1 MLATSR
7 AEDQPSRNEADPR
20 AGSTARRST
29 MSKSATKEGTTRYA
43 QKFAGRAAD
52 GHFRETQRMMLASIG
67 IGTYL
72 GQPDTKTDEGYTASA
87 VAAVENGI
95 NVIDAAINYR
105 LQRSERSMG
114 TAIRQLAAK
123 GFDREEIIVC
133 TKGGYLTPDGS
144 MPADPNEY
152 FFHEYI
158 QPGVFSAKDIAA
170 GSHCMTPKFLKN
182 QLGRSLKNLG
192 VEWVD
197 IYYLHNPET
206 QLSEVSKEEFLN
218 RVREAFTF
226 LESAVEAGEIQ
237 YYGMATWNG
246 FRQDTRARDAMQLAE
261 ITQIAQ
267 EIAGGRHHFRFV
279 QLPFNLGMTE
289 ALTLGNQTLRG
300 HHRTVMEA
308 ASELDITLIASASL
322 LQGQVAKNLPEFVA
336 QAMGLENDAERALQ
350 FVRSSPGIT
359 TALVGMSRVEHAK
372 ANARLVGVA
381 PATVDEFSK
390 LFSRGEGA

>member
-1 MLATSR
+1 MT
-7 AEDQPSRNEADPR
+7 
-20 AGSTARRST
+20 
-29 MSKSATKEGTTRYA
+29 KSATKDGTTRYA
-43 QKFAGRAAD
+43 QKFAGRAAN
-52 GHFRETQRMMLASIG
+52 GHFREAHRLVLSSIG

-72 GQPDTKTDEGYTASA
+72 GQPDTRTDEGYAAA
-87 VAAVENGI
+87 VAAAVESGI

-105 LQRSERSMG
+105 FQRSERSIG
-114 TAIRQLAAK
+114 AAIQQLAAK
-123 GFDREEIIVC
+123 GFAREEFVIC

-152 FFHEYI
+152 FFREYI
-158 QPGVFSAKDIAA
+158 QPGVFTAKDIAA

-192 VEWVD
+192 VECVD
-197 IYYLHNPET
+197 IYYLHNPES
-206 QLSEVSKEEFLN
+206 QLTEVPKDEFLG

-246 FRQDTRARDAMQLAE
+246 FRQDARERDAMQLGE
-261 ITQIAQ
+261 IVQIAQ
-267 EIAGGRHHFRFV
+267 EIAGGLHHFRFV

-289 ALTLGNQTLRG
+289 ALTLGNQSLKGRD
-300 HHRTVMEA
+300 RTIMEA

-322 LQGQVAKNLPEFVA
+322 LQGQVARNLPGFVA
-336 QAMGLENDAERALQ
+336 EALGLENDVERALQ

-359 TALVGMSRVEHAK
+359 TALVGMSRVEHVK
-372 ANARLVGVA
+372 ANARLMGVP
-381 PATVDEFSK
+381 PATVDEFTK

>member
-1 MLATSR
+1 MT
-7 AEDQPSRNEADPR
+7 
-20 AGSTARRST
+20 
-29 MSKSATKEGTTRYA
+29 KSATKEETTRYA
-43 QKFAGRAAD
+43 QKFAGRAAE
-52 GHFRETQRMMLASIG
+52 GHFRETQRMMLSSVG

-72 GQPDTKTDEGYTASA
+72 GPPDAKTDDGYTAAA
-87 VAAVENGI
+87 VAAVERGI

-105 LQRSERSMG
+105 FQRSERSIG
-114 TAIRQLAAK
+114 AAIRQLASK
-123 GFDREEIIVC
+123 GFEREEIVVC

-152 FFHEYI
+152 FFREYI

-192 VEWVD
+192 VECVD
-197 IYYLHNPET
+197 VYYLHNPET
-206 QLSEVSKEEFLN
+206 QLTEVSKEEFLN

-246 FRQDTRARDAMQLAE
+246 FRQDARARDAMQLAE
-261 ITQIAQ
+261 ITQVAQ

-279 QLPFNLGMTE
+279 QLPFNL
-289 ALTLGNQTLRG
+289 
-300 HHRTVMEA
+300 V
-308 ASELDITLIASASL
+308 
-322 LQGQVAKNLPEFVA
+322 
-336 QAMGLENDAERALQ
+336 
-350 FVRSSPGIT
+350 VRSSPGIT

-372 ANARLVGVA
+372 ANARLVGLA
-381 PATVDEFSK
+381 PATVDEFGK
-390 LFSRGEGA
+390 LFSHGEGA

>member
-1 MLATSR
+1 MT
-7 AEDQPSRNEADPR
+7 
-20 AGSTARRST
+20 
-29 MSKSATKEGTTRYA
+29 KSATKEGTIRYA
-43 QKFAGRAAD
+43 QKFAGRAAE
-52 GHFRETQRMMLASIG
+52 GHFRETQRMMLSSIG

-72 GQPDTKTDEGYTASA
+72 GQPDAKTDEGYTAA
-87 VAAVENGI
+87 VIAAVENGI
-95 NVIDAAINYR
+95 NLVDAAINYR
-105 LQRSERSMG
+105 FQRSERSIG
-114 TAIRQLAAK
+114 AAIRQLAAK
-123 GFDREEIIVC
+123 GFDREEIVVC

-144 MPADPNEY
+144 MPPDPNEY
-152 FFHEYI
+152 FFREYI

-170 GSHCMTPKFLKN
+170 GSHCMAPKFLKN
-182 QLGRSLKNLG
+182 QLGRSLKNLA
-192 VEWVD
+192 VECVD

-206 QLSEVSKEEFLN
+206 QLSEVSKEEFLS

-246 FRQDTRARDAMQLAE
+246 FRQDARARDALQLAE
-261 ITQIAQ
+261 ISQIAQ

-289 ALTLGNQTLRG
+289 ALTLGNQSLRG
-300 HHRTVMEA
+300 HHRTVMET
-308 ASELDITLIASASL
+308 ASDLDITLIASASL

-336 QAMGLENDAERALQ
+336 QALGLENDAERALQ

>member
-1 MLATSR
+1 
-7 AEDQPSRNEADPR
+7 
-20 AGSTARRST
+20 
-29 MSKSATKEGTTRYA
+29 MSKAATKEGATRYA
-43 QKFAGRAAD
+43 QKFAGRAAES
-52 GHFRETQRMMLASIG
+52 HFREAHRLVLSSLG

-72 GQPDTKTDEGYTASA
+72 GQPDEKTDAGYTAAA

-105 LQRSERSMG
+105 FQRSERSIG

-123 GFDREEIIVC
+123 GFERDEIVVC

-152 FFHEYI
+152 FFREYI

-182 QLGRSLKNLG
+182 QLGRSLKNLS
-192 VEWVD
+192 VECVD
-197 IYYLHNPET
+197 VYYLHNPET
-206 QLSEVSKEEFLN
+206 QLSEVSKAEFLG

-246 FRQDTRARDAMQLAE
+246 FRQDARARDSMQLAE
-261 ITQIAQ
+261 IAQIAQ

-289 ALTLGNQTLRG
+289 ALTLGNQSVRG

-308 ASELDITLIASASL
+308 ASDLDITLIASASL
-322 LQGQVAKNLPEFVA
+322 LQGQVAKNLPQFVA
-336 QAMGLENDAERALQ
+336 QALGLENDAERALQ

-359 TALVGMSRVEHAK
+359 TALVGMSRLEHAK
-372 ANARLVGVA
+372 ANARLAGVA

>member
-1 MLATSR
+1 MT
-7 AEDQPSRNEADPR
+7 
-20 AGSTARRST
+20 
-29 MSKSATKEGTTRYA
+29 KSATKEGTTRYA
-43 QKFAGRAAD
+43 QKFAGRAAE
-52 GHFRETQRMMLASIG
+52 GHFREAHRLVLSSIG

-72 GQPDTKTDEGYTASA
+72 GQPDTRTDEGYSA
-87 VAAVENGI
+87 AVSAAVENGI

-105 LQRSERSMG
+105 LQRSERSIG
-114 TAIRQLAAK
+114 AAIQELAAR
-123 GFDREEIIVC
+123 GFAREEFVIC

-144 MPADPNEY
+144 MPANPNEY
-152 FFHEYI
+152 FFREYI
-158 QPGVFSAKDIAA
+158 QTGVFGAKDIAA

-192 VEWVD
+192 VECVD

-206 QLSEVSKEEFLN
+206 QLTEVSKDEFLG
-218 RVREAFTF
+218 RVREAFMF

-246 FRQDTRARDAMQLAE
+246 FRQDARARDAMQLGE
-261 ITQIAQ
+261 IAQIAQ
-267 EIAGGRHHFRFV
+267 EIAGGLHHFRFV

-289 ALTLGNQTLRG
+289 ALTLGNQSLKGRD
-300 HHRTVMEA
+300 RTIMEA

-322 LQGQVAKNLPEFVA
+322 LQGQVARNLPGFVA
-336 QAMGLENDAERALQ
+336 EALGLENDAERALQ

-359 TALVGMSRVEHAK
+359 TALVGMSRVEHVK
-372 ANARLVGVA
+372 ANGRLVGLP